1 MPVHSS
7 ATARR
12 WRDPVPMTK
21 LSVSI
26 LSAILATAGL
36 TAGRAQDPA
45 TSDPLQRV
53 FARLYDYDFAGAH
66 AMLDERAQ
74 ADPGNPLV
82 YSTKAVAYLFAE
94 MDRMKILETDFF
106 LNDENLVD
114 GHGRNEQPDPNVKR
128 RLFAAIDQ
136 ARAKAGVR
144 LAADPNDRDALF
156 AMCMA
161 AGITADYTGFI
172 ERRQWRGLTLS
183 RETKKY
189 ADKLLALNPPVYD
202 AYMNVGALE
211 YVVGSLPFFVRW
223 FVRIDRLDADK
234 RKGIED
240 LKLVARHGRY
250 YGPFARILLSVV
262 SLREKKFED
271 ARQLLAGL
279 ASEYP
284 ENTLIQR
291 ELKNVTAR
299 LNTVKGRRK

>member
-1 MPVHSS
+1 MPG
-7 ATARR
+7 
-12 WRDPVPMTK
+12 
-21 LSVSI
+21 LLVSI
-26 LSAILATAGL
+26 LSAILATPALAAGQ
-36 TAGRAQDPA
+36 AQAPF

-66 AMLDERAQ
+66 AMLDERAH

-82 YSTKAVAYLFAE
+82 DSTKAAAYLFGE

-106 LNDENLVD
+106 LNDNNLAN
-114 GHGRNEQPDPNVKR
+114 GHGRIEDPDVNVRR
-128 RLFAAIDQ
+128 RLFAAIDR
-136 ARAKAGVR
+136 ARAKAGAR
-144 LAADPNDRDALF
+144 LPADPADRDALF

-161 AGITADYTGFI
+161 ASVTADYTGFI

-189 ADKLLALNPPVYD
+189 ADQLLALHPPVYD

-223 FVRIDRLDADK
+223 FVPIDRLDGDK

-240 LKLVARHGRY
+240 LKTVAQLGRY
-250 YGPFARILLSVV
+250 YGPFARVLLAVI
-262 SLREKKFED
+262 SLRENRLED

-284 ENTLIQR
+284 GNTLMER
-291 ELKNVTAR
+291 ELKNVTVRLQAVREAR
-299 LNTVKGRRK
+299 K